1 MKLKK
6 ERCRKLVFTNVIVII
21 CLCIINCATVYA
33 RMGGAEFKGYRN
45 MKWPVPGYNNLS
57 SCFFDEDAKTR
68 GERSDYHY
76 ALDIATG
83 GNKVNVVAAYEGTVV
98 ETVQN
103 GRNDWG
109 FGNQVIIRHNYTTRD
124 GLTRTLYTHYS
135 HLSSIGVS
143 TNQQVSAGQYI
154 GKTGGTASGGSP
166 YGIHLDFQILTSA
179 NWRLY
184 KTYSKDPFANEIL
197 ELPSNLRK
205 GGDTACC
212 DNYISEVKQLYS
224 KPISQ
229 PNNPFGYLDKV
240 TVEMG
245 KITVH
250 GWAADMDAPNNPID
264 VHFYTVQN
272 AQRVWLGAVT
282 ASEYRSDIRTS
293 YPNINEF
300 HGFTATFVTGLSGD
314 VQVEAY
320 GINVGNSGT
329 NVMLW
334 DSPKT
339 VSVPRDTILPTISN
353 VEISDISSSGYT
365 VTCDVSDNIGLS
377 SVQFPTWSHTNGQDD
392 LVWHEGTISGNKATC
407 RINVSDHKGYVNCT
421 YQTDIYAYDKAGNCT
436 TYINGLFP
444 YVDATPPTISDVEI
458 VDVSETGYTVECIVK
473 DDHSQIDRVQFP
485 TWFEDNNPFNA
496 DWSWETSSTYSGKL
510 EDGKYIFRVDTSNY
524 KNQMGKYHTDIYA
537 WDEYGNR
544 SECYGTE
551 TVVKK
556 THQHDY
562 TATIKKTA
570 TCTEPGIMLY
580 TCKDNDDSYEEEIPA
595 TGHQHTELRNEKEP
609 TCARE
614 GYTGDTYCTDC
625 GTKLSSGK
633 VLEKKPHTW
642 DSGKITKEAT
652 CSEKGIKTYTCVKC
666 NAIKQE
672 RLPET
677 GHRNTEYRNIKP
689 ATCAETG
696 YTGDLYCKDCNMM
709 LRNGEKIEKK
719 PHTWN
724 DGTITTEATCT
735 EKGIKTYT
743 CTVCNEIKTEE
754 IPATGH
760 QHTEL
765 RNVKAA
771 TCAQEG
777 YTGDTYCK
785 DCNTKLASGK
795 VIPKTEHTWDV
806 GKITTVATCSG
817 KGIKTYTCTGCNAIR
832 TEEIPA
838 TGHQHTEL
846 RNVKAATCAQEGYTG
861 DTYCKDCN
869 TKVTAGKVLPKTD
882 HTWDSGKITTAATCS
897 GKGIKTYICTECNV
911 TRTEEIPATGHQHT
925 ELRNAKVATCT
936 QEGYT
941 GDTYCKDCNTKLSS
955 GKVLPKTDHTWDAGK
970 ITTVATCSEKGIRT
984 FICTVCKSTRI
995 EEIPATGHVNKITKF
1010 AKEASC
1016 KSEGYTGDIYCQDCG
1031 TLIEEGKVIPKADHV
1046 WNKGEITT
1054 PATCT
1059 TKGIK
1064 TYSCASCGT
1073 TKTEAIAATGHGATE
1088 IRNKKDATTTSE
1100 GYTGDTYCT
1109 ICNQKISSG
1118 NTIAKL
1124 TPQTATPGKMI
1135 KDKSTNGV
1143 YKVLQDGVSVEFT
1156 KPVYKKVS
1164 VRIPDTIK
1172 VNGITC
1178 KVTGISANA
1187 FKNNKSLKSVTIGRN
1202 VTVIGTNAFYGCK
1215 KLSKVSGGNGI
1226 VKIGHR
1232 AFANC
1237 ISLSKITIPG
1247 SVRSIG
1253 KQAFCNCKK
1262 LSSITIN
1269 TSTLSGK
1276 TVSSKAFA
1284 GTYKKPTVKVPAK
1297 QMKAYK
1303 KLLKARG
1310 MSSKAVYRK

>member
-1 MKLKK
+1 MKRKHQQRYVKK
-6 ERCRKLVFTNVIVII
+6 SKSFIVLFFFI
-21 CLCIINCATVYA
+21 LCIFGRFNIVNATCSSGIKGNGTNGISININAAPYTTFAGYSYGQYAYGKEGCAWFASA
-33 RMGGAEFKGYRN
+33 RVKELTGQGNTIFSGWAWYNTQYGNYGFSRGS
-45 MKWPVPGYNNLS
+45 VPK
-57 SCFFDEDAKTR
+57 AK
-68 GERSDYHY
+68 SLACY
-76 ALDIATG
+76 
-83 GNKVNVVAAYEGTVV
+83 GNHVAVV
-98 ETVQN
+98 EAVN
-103 GRNDWG
+103 
-109 FGNQVIIRHNYTTRD
+109 
-124 GLTRTLYTHYS
+124 
-135 HLSSIGVS
+135 
-143 TNQQVSAGQYI
+143 
-154 GKTGGTASGGSP
+154 
-166 YGIHLDFQILTSA
+166 
-179 NWRLY
+179 
-184 KTYSKDPFANEIL
+184 
-197 ELPSNLRK
+197 
-205 GGDTACC
+205 GDTVTVSQGGMSGLSDAAHGYCV
-212 DNYISEVKQLYS
+212 ISTMSRS
-224 KPISQ
+224 KLESQ
-229 PNNPFGYLDKV
+229 GGCGTFYGYVYMNASEPNPPSTGNNPFGYLDKV
-240 TVEMG
+240 TAEMG

-250 GWAADMDAPNNPID
+250 GWAADMDAPNTPID

-272 AQRVWLGAVT
+272 GKRVWLGAVT

-300 HGFTATFVTGLSGD
+300 HGFTATFATGLSGD

-353 VEISDISSSGYT
+353 VGISDISSSGYT
-365 VTCDVSDNIGLS
+365 VTCDISDNIGLS

-392 LVWHEGTISGNKATC
+392 LVWHEGTISENKATC

-458 VDVSETGYTVECIVK
+458 IDVSETGYTVECTVK

-562 TATIKKTA
+562 TSTIKKPA

-595 TGHQHTELRNEKEP
+595 TGHQHTELRNEKES
-609 TCARE
+609 TCAQE

-625 GTKLSSGK
+625 GTKLSSGKVLDKKPHTWDVGSITTEATCTEKGVRTYTCTVCNETKTEEISATGHRHPEERNVKAATCAQEGYTGDMYCKDCNTKLSSGK

-743 CTVCNEIKTEE
+743 CTVCNE
-754 IPATGH
+754 
-760 QHTEL
+760 
-765 RNVKAA
+765 
-771 TCAQEG
+771 
-777 YTGDTYCK
+777 
-785 DCNTKLASGK
+785 TK
-795 VIPKTEHTWDV
+795 
-806 GKITTVATCSG
+806 
-817 KGIKTYTCTGCNAIR
+817 
-832 TEEIPA
+832 
-838 TGHQHTEL
+838 
-846 RNVKAATCAQEGYTG
+846 
-861 DTYCKDCN
+861 
-869 TKVTAGKVLPKTD
+869 
-882 HTWDSGKITTAATCS
+882 
-897 GKGIKTYICTECNV
+897 
-911 TRTEEIPATGHQHT
+911 TEEIPATGHQHT
-925 ELRNAKVATCT
+925 ELRNAKESTCA

-941 GDTYCKDCNTKLSS
+941 GDTYCADCGMKLSS
-955 GKVLPKTDHTWDAGK
+955 GKSISKTDHTWDAGK
-970 ITTVATCSEKGIRT
+970 ATKNANCIVKGSKT
-984 FICTVCKSTRI
+984 FTCTVCEATKT
-995 EEIPATGHVNKITKF
+995 EEIPVTGHKNKITKF
-1010 AKEASC
+1010 AKKASC
-1016 KSEGYTGDIYCQDCG
+1016 KSDGYTGDIYCQDCG
-1031 TLIEEGKVIPKADHV
+1031 VLLEEGNVIPKSEHT
-1046 WNKGEITT
+1046 WNAGEVTK

-1059 TKGIK
+1059 DEGTR
-1064 TYSCASCGT
+1064 TYTCTGCGT
-1073 TKTEAIAATGHGATE
+1073 TQTEAIAATGHGATE
-1088 IRNKKDATTTSE
+1088 IRNKKAATMTSE

-1109 ICNQKISSG
+1109 ICDQKISSG
-1118 NTIAKL
+1118 NTLAKL
-1124 TPQTATPGKMI
+1124 TPQTATPGKTL

-1143 YKVLQDGVSVEFT
+1143 YKVLKDGVSVEFT
-1156 KPVYKKVS
+1156 KPVYKKAS

-1215 KLSKVSGGNGI
+1215 KLSKVNGGNGI

-1237 ISLSKITIPG
+1237 SSLSKITIPG
-1247 SVRSIG
+1247 SVRSVG

-1262 LSSITIN
+1262 LRSITIM

-1276 TVSSKAFA
+1276 TVGSKAFA

-1297 QMKAYK
+1297 QLKAYK

>member
-1 MKLKK
+1 MEEKK
-6 ERCRKLVFTNVIVII
+6 DYLWKVKWIGVLLLLLLLISITKNVKAAERFL
-21 CLCIINCATVYA
+21 
-33 RMGGAEFKGYRN
+33 
-45 MKWPVPGYNNLS
+45 WPVPNYTNVYQSYS
-57 SCFFDEDAKTR
+57 SKHQ
-68 GERSDYHY
+68 GI
-76 ALDIATG
+76 DISQGGIAGKPVVATKSG
-83 GNKVNVVAAYEGTVV
+83 VVVAAKDTCNCGDPYTPCNC
-98 ETVQN
+98 N
-103 GRNDWG
+103 GRQ
-109 FGNQVIIRHNYTTRD
+109 GNYVIIKHND
-124 GLTRTLYTHYS
+124 GGLSRYL
-135 HLSSIGVS
+135 HLQYGSVSVQVGQSVNRGAQIGLVGSSGES
-143 TNQQVSAGQYI
+143 YGYHLHFDLA
-154 GKTGGTASGGSP
+154 TGSE
-166 YGIHLDFQILTSA
+166 
-179 NWRLY
+179 W
-184 KTYSKDPFANEIL
+184 
-197 ELPSNLRK
+197 NL
-205 GGDTACC
+205 
-212 DNYISEVKQLYS
+212 
-224 KPISQ
+224 
-229 PNNPFGYLDKV
+229 NNRY
-240 TVEMG
+240 
-245 KITVH
+245 
-250 GWAADMDAPNNPID
+250 NPINES
-264 VHFYTVQN
+264 Y
-272 AQRVWLGAVT
+272 
-282 ASEYRSDIRTS
+282 EYNI
-293 YPNINEF
+293 INEP
-300 HGFTATFVTGLSGD
+300 LS
-314 VQVEAY
+314 
-320 GINVGNSGT
+320 
-329 NVMLW
+329 
-334 DSPKT
+334 
-339 VSVPRDTILPTISN
+339 ISN
-353 VEISDISSSGYT
+353 VR
-365 VTCDVSDNIGLS
+365 VSDVNSNSYKVSCNIAGNVARVL
-377 SVQFPTWSHTNGQDD
+377 FPTWPSADD
-392 LVWHEGTISGNKATC
+392 SGNPIWHEGTISGNTASC
-407 RINVSDHKGYVNCT
+407 VIRRSDHGNKTGDYITHIYIYDAAGNSISAAAPLVVMGDTQAPVISDIRISEIKMDSFTVTCKVYDNGGVTSVKFPTWPSADDSGNPIWHEGTINGDTASCVIKKNDHGNKT
-421 YQTDIYAYDKAGNCT
+421 GLYLTHIYAYDMNGNMTAGRAPGVIIGDTEPPVIEDIKIIDVTEESYTITCT
-436 TYINGLFP
+436 
-444 YVDATPPTISDVEI
+444 
-458 VDVSETGYTVECIVK
+458 VK
-473 DDHSQIDRVQFP
+473 DNNSSGAISVRFP
-485 TWFEDNNPFNA
+485 TWPSADDSGNPIWHEGRVNGDTA
-496 DWSWETSSTYSGKL
+496 SCVIKKSEHGNKTGTYIS
-510 EDGKYIFRVDTSNY
+510 
-524 KNQMGKYHTDIYA
+524 HIYA
-537 WDEYGNR
+537 YDVVGN
-544 SECYGTE
+544 SSSAAAPAVELG
-551 TVVKK
+551 KK
-556 THQHDY
+556 HQHVY
-562 TATIKKTA
+562 ASSIKKPA
-570 TCTEPGIMLY
+570 TCTEPGIRLY
-580 TCKDNDDSYEEEIPA
+580 TCKDNDDSYE
-595 TGHQHTELRNEKEP
+595 
-609 TCARE
+609 
-614 GYTGDTYCTDC
+614 
-625 GTKLSSGK
+625 
-633 VLEKKPHTW
+633 
-642 DSGKITKEAT
+642 
-652 CSEKGIKTYTCVKC
+652 
-666 NAIKQE
+666 
-672 RLPET
+672 
-677 GHRNTEYRNIKP
+677 
-689 ATCAETG
+689 
-696 YTGDLYCKDCNMM
+696 
-709 LRNGEKIEKK
+709 
-719 PHTWN
+719 
-724 DGTITTEATCT
+724 
-735 EKGIKTYT
+735 
-743 CTVCNEIKTEE
+743 EE

-806 GKITTVATCSG
+806 GKIITVATCSG

-882 HTWDSGKITTAATCS
+882 HTWDSGKITT
-897 GKGIKTYICTECNV
+897 
-911 TRTEEIPATGHQHT
+911 
-925 ELRNAKVATCT
+925 
-936 QEGYT
+936 
-941 GDTYCKDCNTKLSS
+941 
-955 GKVLPKTDHTWDAGK
+955 
-970 ITTVATCSEKGIRT
+970 VATCSEKGIKT
-984 FICTVCKSTRI
+984 FTCTVCKSTRI
-995 EEIPATGHVNKITKF
+995 EEIPVTGHVNKITKF

-1031 TLIEEGKVIPKADHV
+1031 KLLGEGQVIPKADHV

-1064 TYSCASCGT
+1064 TYTCASCGT

-1202 VTVIGTNAFYGCK
+1202 VTVIGTNAFYGCE

-1262 LSSITIN
+1262 LSSITIK

-1276 TVSSKAFA
+1276 TVGSKAFA

-1303 KLLKARG
+1303 KLLKVRG

>member
-1 MKLKK
+1 MKRKHQQRYVKK
-6 ERCRKLVFTNVIVII
+6 SKSFIVLFFLI
-21 CLCIINCATVYA
+21 LCIFGRFNIVNATCSSGIKGNGTNGISININAAPYTTFAGYSYGQYAYGKEGCAWFASA
-33 RMGGAEFKGYRN
+33 RVKELTGQGNTIFSGWAWYNTQYGNYGFSRGS
-45 MKWPVPGYNNLS
+45 VPK
-57 SCFFDEDAKTR
+57 AKSLACY
-68 GERSDYHY
+68 GKH
-76 ALDIATG
+76 
-83 GNKVNVVAAYEGTVV
+83 VAVV
-98 ETVQN
+98 EAVNGDTVTVSQ
-103 GRNDWG
+103 GGMSGLSDAAHG
-109 FGNQVIIRHNYTTRD
+109 YCVI
-124 GLTRTLYTHYS
+124 
-135 HLSSIGVS
+135 S
-143 TNQQVSAGQYI
+143 TMSRSKLESQ
-154 GKTGGTASGGSP
+154 GGCGTFYGYVYMNASEP
-166 YGIHLDFQILTSA
+166 
-179 NWRLY
+179 N
-184 KTYSKDPFANEIL
+184 SKDP
-197 ELPSNLRK
+197 
-205 GGDTACC
+205 
-212 DNYISEVKQLYS
+212 
-224 KPISQ
+224 
-229 PNNPFGYLDKV
+229 
-240 TVEMG
+240 
-245 KITVH
+245 
-250 GWAADMDAPNNPID
+250 
-264 VHFYTVQN
+264 
-272 AQRVWLGAVT
+272 
-282 ASEYRSDIRTS
+282 
-293 YPNINEF
+293 
-300 HGFTATFVTGLSGD
+300 LS
-314 VQVEAY
+314 
-320 GINVGNSGT
+320 
-329 NVMLW
+329 
-334 DSPKT
+334 
-339 VSVPRDTILPTISN
+339 ISN
-353 VEISDISSSGYT
+353 VQISDVNSNSYKVSCNIAGN
-365 VTCDVSDNIGLS
+365 VTKVL
-377 SVQFPTWSHTNGQDD
+377 FPTWPSADD
-392 LVWHEGTISGNKATC
+392 SGNPIWHEGTISGNTASC
-407 RINVSDHKGYVNCT
+407 VIRRSDHGNKTGDYISHIYIYDSAGNSISAAAPLVVMGDTQAPVISDIRVSEIKMDSFTVTCKVYDNGGVTSVKFPTWPSADDSGNPIWHDGTINGDTASCVIKKSDHGNKT
-421 YQTDIYAYDKAGNCT
+421 GLYLTHIYAYDMNGNMTAGRAPGVIIGDTEPPVIENIKIIDVTEESYTITCT
-436 TYINGLFP
+436 VKDNNSSG
-444 YVDATPPTISDVEI
+444 TISV
-458 VDVSETGYTVECIVK
+458 
-473 DDHSQIDRVQFP
+473 RFP
-485 TWFEDNNPFNA
+485 TWPSADDSGNPIWHEGRVNGDTA
-496 DWSWETSSTYSGKL
+496 SCVIKKSDHGNKTGTYISHIYAYDVVGNSSSAAAPAVELGKKHQHVYTSS
-510 EDGKYIFRVDTSNY
+510 
-524 KNQMGKYHTDIYA
+524 
-537 WDEYGNR
+537 
-544 SECYGTE
+544 
-551 TVVKK
+551 
-556 THQHDY
+556 
-562 TATIKKTA
+562 IKKPA
-570 TCTEPGIMLY
+570 TCTESGIRLY
-580 TCKDNDDSYEEEIPA
+580 TCKDNDDSYE
-595 TGHQHTELRNEKEP
+595 
-609 TCARE
+609 
-614 GYTGDTYCTDC
+614 
-625 GTKLSSGK
+625 
-633 VLEKKPHTW
+633 
-642 DSGKITKEAT
+642 
-652 CSEKGIKTYTCVKC
+652 
-666 NAIKQE
+666 
-672 RLPET
+672 
-677 GHRNTEYRNIKP
+677 
-689 ATCAETG
+689 
-696 YTGDLYCKDCNMM
+696 
-709 LRNGEKIEKK
+709 
-719 PHTWN
+719 
-724 DGTITTEATCT
+724 
-735 EKGIKTYT
+735 
-743 CTVCNEIKTEE
+743 EE

-970 ITTVATCSEKGIRT
+970 ITTVAICSEKGIKT

-1100 GYTGDTYCT
+1100 GYTGDIYCT

-1118 NTIAKL
+1118 KKIAKL
-1124 TPQTATPGKMI
+1124 TPQTATPGKTI

-1156 KPVYKKVS
+1156 KPVYKKAS

-1262 LSSITIN
+1262 LSSITIK

-1276 TVSSKAFA
+1276 TVGSKAFA